1 MRGEVEALISA
12 VLEEADAI
20 DDLVDVVRDQREAVK
35 VGDAEEMDGLMK
47 EMHEVVFDVQTQELR
62 RSDRAK
68 RLAAQFGCEPCAES
82 LAVPMEEA
90 ERALFNGAADRLTQS
105 VFVLKSE
112 MAILSGLIEQN
123 KRYTAMLLSEWR
135 RLMGEGAADAGA
147 ADFRG

>member
-20 DDLVDVVRDQREAVK
+20 DDLVEVVRDQREAVK

-68 RLAAQFGCEPCAES
+68 RLAAQIPARSPWLCP
-82 LAVPMEEA
+82 
-90 ERALFNGAADRLTQS
+90 
-105 VFVLKSE
+105 
-112 MAILSGLIEQN
+112 
-123 KRYTAMLLSEWR
+123 WR
-135 RLMGEGAADAGA
+135 RPSAPCSTARRTG
-147 ADFRG
+147 